1 MHEEW
6 EKRSL
11 QSEENIEKAWRNLED
26 QDWSEMRLFGRE
38 NERAIEREIKRNEG
52 WIAWRSLNRPSVN
65 LDRWRC
71 REVSRHLSR
80 KVSRNWSSIDS
91 GIKVVSRNKPSDIRT
106 EARLIHQ
113 LSRSYLGGRNFLDC
127 STRWREAVKI
137 AIRKSVRSSTDSK
150 VSRRCRVS
158 F

>member
-1 MHEEW
+1 MKDKKINKWRKSWKGLKKPWGSRLEGDEVVW
-6 EKRSL
+6 ERK
-11 QSEENIEKAWRNLED
+11 
-26 QDWSEMRLFGRE
+26 
-38 NERAIEREIKRNEG
+38 ERAIEIEIERSEG
-52 WIAWRSLNRPSVN
+52 PIARGSINKPLVN

-91 GIKVVSRNKPSDIRT
+91 GIKEVSRNKPSDIRT

-127 STRWREAVKI
+127 STRWREAVEI